1 MRRLPTYVEADAG
14 MATDGATAA
23 WTFDVDLWGRCG
35 QGMDEPTALAALVAE
50 VGADVRPIVV
60 VVTSCSPEVLD
71 YDDAARVLPSWAR
84 WRTLRQMAWHLADT
98 ESRYYLPCLGLPYRE
113 PEPDLLAELAASAE
127 HVRAWVR
134 RMDADLVCRHRH
146 ETWTTAKVL
155 RRLAWHERSELVTM
169 HRLAARAA
177 AAVRTRG
184 A

>member
-1 MRRLPTYVEADAG
+1 VVK
-14 MATDGATAA
+14 A
-23 WTFDVDLWGRCG
+23 WTSRPRWPRSWPRWARTFVRSSSAAARDDTV
-35 QGMDEPTALAALVAE
+35 AL
-50 VGADVRPIVV
+50 
-60 VVTSCSPEVLD
+60 VTSCSPEVLD